1 MPRLADGI
9 REDLQRAYDSWN
21 SAFNRGDADAV
32 TALYTTDA
40 IVLPSTHAF
49 LKGLSAIKDFWTA
62 LLSAGVRDHAI
73 EMLETQAVGDIAYS
87 IGKWSAN
94 APGENG
100 RMQHYEGTIVTIFRY
115 QDDGSWKACLHI
127 WN

>member
-1 MPRLADGI
+1 MARPSDDI
-9 REDLQRAYDSWN
+9 REDLRRAYDSWN

-40 IVLPSTHAF
+40 IVLPSSHAF
-49 LKGLSAIKDFWTA
+49 LKGLSAIKDFWMG
-62 LLSAGVRDHAI
+62 LLSAGVRDHAV
-73 EMLETQAVGDIAYS
+73 EMLGAEAAGDIAYS
-87 IGKWSAN
+87 IGKWSAK
-94 APGENG
+94 APGEDG

-115 QDDGSWKACLHI
+115 QDDRSWKACLHI